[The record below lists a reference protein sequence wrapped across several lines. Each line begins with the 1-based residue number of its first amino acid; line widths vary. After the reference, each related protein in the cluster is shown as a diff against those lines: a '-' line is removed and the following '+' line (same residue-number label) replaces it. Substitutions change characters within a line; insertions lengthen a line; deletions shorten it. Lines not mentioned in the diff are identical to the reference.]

1 VTRIDI
7 AVAKT
12 HKYASRESGDTVEN
26 AERPTGGL
34 SVVMVDGQGSG
45 AAAKSLSMLV
55 SSKALSLLK
64 EGIRD
69 GAVARG
75 THDFLLAFRHGK
87 VSATL
92 DIVSVDLAT
101 SEVIVARNNPVP
113 YVIGR
118 HDEYELMTTV
128 AGPIGVH
135 RHTRPI
141 VDTFPAETGLCV
153 VVYSDGVAGAGKR
166 NGAPFD
172 PLGYLQQHA
181 RNSTTAQEL
190 ADGMLMA
197 ALAADDERPNDD
209 MSVVVLSLSPTD
221 GRPEAIRRM
230 WVSLPVPG

>member
-12 HKYASRESGDTVEN
+12 HKYASRESGDTVETG
-26 AERPTGGL
+26 ERPTGGL

-55 SSKALSLLK
+55 SSKAVSLLK

-113 YVIGR
+113 YVVGH
-118 HDEYELMTTV
+118 HDEYELCTTV

-141 VDTFPAETGLCV
+141 VDSYPAEAGLRV
-153 VVYSDGVAGAGKR
+153 VVFSDGIAGAGKR
-166 NGAPFD
+166 TGAGFD
-172 PLGYLQQHA
+172 PLGYLRQHCRA
-181 RNSTTAQEL
+181 STTAQEI

-197 ALAADDERPNDD
+197 AIAADSERPQDD
-209 MSVVVLSLSPTD
+209 MSVVVMSLLPTD
-221 GRPEAIRRM
+221 GKPEPIRRM
-230 WVSLPVPG
+230 WVSLPLPQ